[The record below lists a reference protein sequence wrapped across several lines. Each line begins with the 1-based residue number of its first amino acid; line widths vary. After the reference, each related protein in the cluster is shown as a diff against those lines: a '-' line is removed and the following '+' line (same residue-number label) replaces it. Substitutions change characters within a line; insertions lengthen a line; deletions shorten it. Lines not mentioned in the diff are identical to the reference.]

1 MAYDTIRYGYACGCS
16 FGGNLFD
23 SGNVSDR
30 QSDIRNDGGGK
41 SGLCDPTVE
50 NLFPVSGHYFPYDA
64 SGIGND
70 GITDPED

>member
-1 MAYDTIRYGYACGCS
+1 MIRYGYSGGCY
-16 FGGNLFD
+16 FGSNLFD

-30 QSDIRNDGGGK
+30 SSDIRNDGGRK
-41 SGLCDPTVE
+41 SRLCDPSVE

-70 GITDPED
+70 GITDPDD